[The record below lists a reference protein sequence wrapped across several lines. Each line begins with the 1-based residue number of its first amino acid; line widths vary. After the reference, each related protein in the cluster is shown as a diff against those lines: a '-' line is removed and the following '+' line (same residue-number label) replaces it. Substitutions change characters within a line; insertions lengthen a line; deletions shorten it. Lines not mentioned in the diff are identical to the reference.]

1 MKPSKF
7 VHFWQGFRARAMA
20 GVRGYGGVVEGGIGW
35 ERVVRP
41 ATYVCFRSCF
51 ALSTSST
58 LVALDM
64 SAAALNTSLEAM
76 WLSAPPGRLSP
87 WQQARA
93 LALREV
99 SHPVLLHFNISS
111 HDSWKL

>member
-1 MKPSKF
+1 M
-7 VHFWQGFRARAMA
+7 G
-20 GVRGYGGVVEGGIGW
+20 EG
-35 ERVVRP
+35 RP
-41 ATYVCFRSCF
+41 ADDLCVFRSSF
-51 ALSTSST
+51 ALKASSN

-93 LALREV
+93 LALREASQPSIV
-99 SHPVLLHFNISS
+99 ALP
-111 HDSWKL
+111 